1 MSISVH
7 AHICNYV
14 FLVTF
19 FLNKCIVTFNIFF
32 LHYLAIRVRCK
43 FLGKKIMYQTRSLSQ
58 VGKCGNKTDFKEKGA
73 LIRFCSVCPIDKP
86 L

>member
-1 MSISVH
+1 MH
-7 AHICNYV
+7 NYG
-14 FLVTF
+14 FFWVTF
-19 FLNKCIVTFNIFF
+19 FLNKCVVTFNLFF

-43 FLGKKIMYQTRSLSQ
+43 FLGEKIMYQTRSLSQ

-73 LIRFCSVCPIDKP
+73 LIRFCSVCPKDKF